1 MENKKTKILYAVIAL
16 LVVIIAVLAW
26 QLVVTK
32 TTVKTIIVEKN
43 QVKEKNTELQQELD
57 SVLLEYT
64 TIKDQY
70 GSLNKKLADQDST
83 IQKYAKDIQKLIASQ
98 ADYSRIKKKL
108 EYLRNI
114 TQGYINRVDSLYRE
128 NKVLKDENVKIK
140 ANYEEEQQKVVQLS
154 KDKDELNTKVNL
166 ASTLKAYKI
175 NGSGVRLKKGKDEI
189 VVKARKSE
197 KLKVCFVLGENLI
210 AAPGNK
216 TVYVRIARP
225 DGLILTQS
233 NDETYAFT
241 TTDGNKLQF
250 TNKQVVNYQNK
261 EMDICLYWQQTGEFD
276 AGTYNVT
283 VYIDGFFLGES
294 SFVLN

>member
-64 TIKDQY
+64 TIKEQY

-175 NGSGVRLKKGKDEI
+175 NGSGIRLKKGKDEI

-250 TNKQVVNYQNK
+250 TTKQVVNYQNK

>member
-57 SVLLEYT
+57 SVLFEYT

-70 GSLNKKLADQDST
+70 GTLNKKLADQDST

-98 ADYSRIKKKL
+98 ADYSRVKKKL

-154 KDKDELNTKVNL
+154 KDKDDLNSKVNL

-175 NGSGVRLKKGKDEI
+175 IGSGIRIKKGKDEI

-210 AAPGNK
+210 SAPGNK
-216 TVYVRIARP
+216 TVYVRVARP

-233 NDETYAFT
+233 NDESYAFT
-241 TTDGNKLQF
+241 TNDGNKLQF
-250 TNKQVVNYQNK
+250 TSKQVVNYQNK

-294 SFVLN
+294 SFILN

>member
-64 TIKDQY
+64 TIKEQY

-140 ANYEEEQQKVVQLS
+140 ADYEEEQQKVVQLS

-175 NGSGVRLKKGKDEI
+175 NGSGIRVKKGIDEI

-250 TNKQVVNYQNK
+250 TTKQVVNYQNK
-261 EMDICLYWQQTGEFD
+261 EMDVCLYWQQAGEFD

-294 SFVLN
+294 SFILK